1 MPTNRRSLVPNN
13 SAFHRSARVAALAL
27 IVWCALA
34 QGAPALAVSSRT
46 PVVVDDCRIT
56 NTRSYV
62 SAFRPLML
70 AFTNRRA
77 TPAEEVRFTV
87 QYGGHTEHIV
97 DRGTF
102 SQNVRIDHSFNGFF
116 NVRYRGTAPSCRVD
130 YVEFEDASVWMSG
143 SPSAAPEPT
152 NS

>member
-1 MPTNRRSLVPNN
+1 MSTNRKPLVSNKT
-13 SAFHRSARVAALAL
+13 ALYRKTLVAGLAL

-34 QGAPALAVSSRT
+34 QAALAVSSRT

-77 TPAEEVRFTV
+77 MPAEEVRFTV

-102 SQNVRIDHSFNGFF
+102 AQNVRIDHAFNGFF
-116 NVRYRGTAPSCRVD
+116 NVRYAGPAPTCRVD
-130 YVEFEDASVWMSG
+130 YVEFRDASVWMAG
-143 SPSAAPEPT
+143 SPAAAPEPT

>member
-1 MPTNRRSLVPNN
+1 M
-13 SAFHRSARVAALAL
+13 
-27 IVWCALA
+27 VWCALT

-62 SAFRPLML
+62 SAYRPLML

-97 DRGTF
+97 DRGIF
-102 SQNVRIDHSFNGFF
+102 ARNVRIDHWFNGFF
-116 NVRYRGTAPSCRVD
+116 NVRYAGPAPSCRVD
-130 YVEFEDASVWMSG
+130 YVEFQDASVWMAG

>member
-1 MPTNRRSLVPNN
+1 MTIRKLLVPNTT
-13 SAFHRSARVAALAL
+13 FRRSARVAVLAL
-27 IVWCALA
+27 IAWCALA
-34 QGAPALAVSSRT
+34 RGAAALAVSPRT
-46 PVVVDDCRIT
+46 PVVVDDCRIA

-62 SAFRPLML
+62 SAYRPLML

-97 DRGTF
+97 DRGIF
-102 SQNVRIDHSFNGFF
+102 SQNARIDHSFNGFF
-116 NVRYRGTAPSCRVD
+116 NVQYRGPAPSCKVD
-130 YVEFEDASVWMSG
+130 YVKFQDASVWTAGAS
-143 SPSAAPEPT
+143 SAAPEPT